1 MAEAAVAEE
10 EKQAAA
16 APAAEAPAPAAEA
29 PAAAPAAE
37 GAAPE
42 AAPEAAAGGEPV
54 RPIIKKIIL
63 EDGHGGAHGGA
74 WKIALADMMTAMMA
88 FFLLMWLLG
97 ATKEDQ
103 RKSVA
108 DYFRPASHS
117 QIKFGELAG
126 SDGLL
131 GGRSVIDPD
140 GFPFTAKQTAILER
154 LTPQA
159 QGGPSTDAGSSKEEN
174 NKDGPQ
180 EESPNAEAGKGSGG
194 QKQQQDRENFDKLEK
209 ELKQKLA
216 ENKQLQQLQDQVSVT
231 RDKDGLRIE
240 IIDKANF
247 SMFRLGTAELDDRA
261 IALLREVT
269 GSIKGMPNKVA
280 IRGHTDSLGFAPDSG
295 RNNWTLSTERADATR
310 RVMQG
315 SGLNYQRFARIEGV
329 ADTAPFIP
337 NNPAD
342 PRNRR
347 VSITVL
353 NQ

>member
-1 MAEAAVAEE
+1 MAEADPKADQKPEE
-10 EKQAAA
+10 G
-16 APAAEAPAPAAEA
+16 
-29 PAAAPAAE
+29 AE
-37 GAAPE
+37 GAPE
-42 AAPEAAAGGEPV
+42 GEPV
-54 RPIIKKIIL
+54 RPIIRKIIV

-97 ATKEDQ
+97 ATNEDK

-117 QIKFGELAG
+117 QINFGELAG
-126 SDGLL
+126 SSGLF
-131 GGRSVIDPD
+131 GGTSIIDPD
-140 GFPFTAKQTAILER
+140 GFPFSAKQTAMLER

-159 QGGPSTDAGSSKEEN
+159 QGGPNEKEGSSEQEN

-180 EESPNAEAGKGSGG
+180 QDPSSSARQE
-194 QKQQQDRENFDKLEK
+194 QDRENFQKLEK
-209 ELKQKLA
+209 ELTQKLQD
-216 ENKQLQQLQDQVSVT
+216 NRQLQGMKDQVSIT
-231 RDKDGLRIE
+231 REKDGVRIE
-240 IIDKANF
+240 ILDKADF
-247 SMFRLGTAELDDRA
+247 AMFGLGNADMNSKA
-261 IALLREVT
+261 AALIREVAK
-269 GSIKGMPNKVA
+269 SIKDMPNKVTV
-280 IRGHTDSLGFAPDSG
+280 RGHTDSLGFTPDSL

-310 RVMQG
+310 QILQG
-315 SGLNYQRFARIEGV
+315 SGVNSNRFSRIEGV
-329 ADTAPFIP
+329 ADTAPFVP

>member
-1 MAEAAVAEE
+1 MAEADPKADQKPEE
-10 EKQAAA
+10 G
-16 APAAEAPAPAAEA
+16 
-29 PAAAPAAE
+29 AE
-37 GAAPE
+37 GAPE
-42 AAPEAAAGGEPV
+42 GEPV
-54 RPIIKKIIL
+54 RPIIRKIIV

-97 ATKEDQ
+97 ATNEDK

-117 QIKFGELAG
+117 QINFGELAG
-126 SDGLL
+126 SNGLF
-131 GGRSVIDPD
+131 GGTSIIDPD
-140 GFPFTAKQTAILER
+140 GFPFSAKQTAMLER

-159 QGGPSTDAGSSKEEN
+159 QGGPNEKEGSSEQEN

-180 EESPNAEAGKGSGG
+180 QDPSSSARQE
-194 QKQQQDRENFDKLEK
+194 QDRENFQKLEK
-209 ELKQKLA
+209 ELKQKLQD
-216 ENKQLQQLQDQVSVT
+216 NRQLQGMKDQVSIT
-231 RDKDGLRIE
+231 REKDGVRIE
-240 IIDKANF
+240 ILDKADF
-247 SMFRLGTAELDDRA
+247 AMFGLGNADMNSKA
-261 IALLREVT
+261 AALIREVAK
-269 GSIKGMPNKVA
+269 SIKDMPNKVTV
-280 IRGHTDSLGFAPDSG
+280 RGHTDSLGFTPDSL

-310 RVMQG
+310 QILQG
-315 SGLNYQRFARIEGV
+315 AGVNSNRFSRIEGV
-329 ADTAPFIP
+329 ADTAPFVP